1 MIGIIA
7 DDITG
12 ANDIGIMY
20 AKANMTTHVYPMEA
34 WKGRA
39 NSKGNEPKVLV
50 LDTHSRLDTPDEAY
64 DKVFQMTK
72 KLQEAGCAR
81 YINKTCSVFRGNI
94 GAEFDAMLDAL
105 EASFGIVV
113 LGFPKNGRTTLQ
125 GIHYVHGKKLE
136 ESEFRNDPVH
146 PMRKS
151 SLLDI
156 LQSQTKRRVGLITID
171 TVELG
176 ADGLKAQIAEMKR
189 SGFHYVIVDVR
200 DQQSLKTIAQAVQD
214 EPILCGSSALAEEL
228 ALFEKP
234 DALQTD
240 GANHLP
246 ELGRSA
252 VLCAAGSLMPQSAAQ
267 ITYAKKH
274 GLQALEL
281 DSLLL
286 FDPLEKQAHCDKI
299 VEDVSRLLEE
309 GQDVLIHASNNPQKV
324 AETKVMGAERGLDNT
339 AVSVLVSNAL
349 SDVVQSVVDETGQ
362 QRLLIAGGETSA
374 AVCDKLGIGGLSI
387 WQEIEPGLPSCL
399 TLQTPQRFL
408 VLKSGS
414 FGSEPFFIE
423 AIAHL
428 KQTEPCL

>member
-20 AKANMTTHVYPMEA
+20 AKANISTHVYPMEA
-34 WKGRA
+34 WTGRDQ
-39 NSKGNEPKVLV
+39 SYGGYPEVLV
-50 LDTHSRLDTPDEAY
+50 LDTHSRLDTPDDAY
-64 DKVFQMTK
+64 TKVYQMTK
-72 KLQEAGCAR
+72 RLQEAGCER
-81 YINKTCSVFRGNI
+81 FINKTCSVFRGNI

-113 LGFPKNGRTTLQ
+113 LGFPKNGRTTLN

-146 PMRKS
+146 PMRS
-151 SLLDI
+151 SNLVDI
-156 LQSQTKRRVGLITID
+156 LQSQTDRRVGLIPIHI
-171 TVELG
+171 VEQG
-176 ADGLKAQIAEMKR
+176 ASVLEEQIAVMKH
-189 SGFHYVIVDVR
+189 SGFTYIILDVR
-200 DQQSLKTIAQAVQD
+200 DQQTLKIIAQAVHA
-214 EPILCGSSALAEEL
+214 EPIICGSSALAEEL
-228 ALFEKP
+228 ALLEKP
-234 DALQTD
+234 NAVQT
-240 GANHLP
+240 GAAKKLP
-246 ELGRSA
+246 SLGRSA
-252 VLCAAGSLMPQSAAQ
+252 VLCAAGSLMPQTAAQ
-267 ITYAKKH
+267 IAYAKKQ
-274 GLQALEL
+274 GLTALEL

-286 FDPLEKQAHCDKI
+286 FSPAEKEAHCKQL
-299 VEDVSRLLEE
+299 VEQASRLLKDD
-309 GQDVLIHASNNPQKV
+309 QDVLIHASNSPLKV
-324 AETKVMGAERGLDNT
+324 AATKVKGVELGYGNT
-339 AVSVLVSNAL
+339 EVSVIVSNAL
-349 SDVVQSVVDETGQ
+349 SGVIQSVVNETGQ

-423 AIAHL
+423 AIEHL
-428 KQTEPCL
+428 KQT